1 MLILSLRFDEYYPEK
16 RPTLISKNEKFNLII
31 EMGTSG
37 PRRHSLDSFTARN
50 LKCRLVVYTI
60 HMLLLLREE
69 IIVMLD

>member
-1 MLILSLRFDEYYPEK
+1 MLILSIRFYEYYPEK
-16 RPTLISKNEKFNLII
+16 RPTLISKNEKFNLIV

-50 LKCRLVVYTI
+50 LKCRLVVDTI
-60 HMLLLLREE
+60 HMLLLMEE